1 MESVDGFDLADSVP
15 ALTTPHDRRAL
26 SLFLL
31 VTEFTP
37 VIRITDS
44 IDVHGLYI
52 ISLPELAR

>member
-26 SLFLL
+26 SLSVL
-31 VTEFTP
+31 TEFTP